1 MICKNVS
8 DFCQKKNLRSFRKI
22 KIDFVTTA
30 KLNASSA
37 NDFVKLKPFEQLSPD
52 CQISPKDLSN
62 FCANDITPQACIKD
76 FLKFEL
82 NF

>member
-1 MICKNVS
+1 MSVIFAK
-8 DFCQKKNLRSFRKI
+8 KKNLRSFRKI

-37 NDFVKLKPFEQLSPD
+37 NDLVKLKPFEQLSPD